1 MTPAAAALQHM
12 AELQDLHNREV
23 DPNWREA
30 GFAYYRAVWVECA
43 ELLDHYGWKWW
54 KQQRADLEQV
64 RLEVVDIWHF
74 GLSQLLIEQRVDDA
88 LAERMAEP
96 PRRGIEL
103 RSAVEALALDALST
117 RSFDPDRFKA
127 VMDGLGMDFAD
138 LARTYLGKNV
148 LNRFRQQHGY
158 KTGQYRKLWDGRE
171 DNEHLVELIATL
183 DPADAGFE
191 AALYAALE
199 ARYGGSAQAAS

>member
-1 MTPAAAALQHM
+1 MRAAVAALRHM

-23 DPNWREA
+23 DPDWREA

-54 KQQRADLEQV
+54 KHQIPDLEQV

-74 GLSQLLIEQRVDDA
+74 GLSQLLIEARVDDA
-88 LAERMAEP
+88 LAEQMAAP
-96 PRRGIEL
+96 ARPGVEL

-117 RSFDPDRFKA
+117 RSFDPERFKA
-127 VMDGLGMDFAD
+127 VMDALEMSFAD

-158 KTGQYRKLWDGRE
+158 KSGQYRKLWDGRE
-171 DNEHLVELIATL
+171 DNEHLVELVAEL

-199 ARYGGSAQAAS
+199 ARYGASAQAAS